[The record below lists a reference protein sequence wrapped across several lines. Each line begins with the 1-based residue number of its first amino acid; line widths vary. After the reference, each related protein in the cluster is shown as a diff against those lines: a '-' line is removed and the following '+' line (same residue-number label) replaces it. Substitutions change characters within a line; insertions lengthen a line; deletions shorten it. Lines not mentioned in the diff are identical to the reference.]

1 LAGPAASPV
10 PGPERPLSGPE
21 TAERLHP
28 DTRAEWRAWL
38 AEHHDASKGVW
49 LLFWRKQSGRMGLS
63 YEEAVQEAL
72 CFGWIDSKGAKLDDH
87 RTMLWMSPRK
97 RGSGWART
105 NKARIE
111 QLLGD
116 GLMAPAGLA
125 MIEEAKRDGSWTLL
139 DDVENLVVPD
149 DLGAALDANPGA
161 RERWDALSRSVR
173 RAALEQIV
181 LAKRPETRAR
191 RVAET
196 ARLTAEGERPGPGE
210 WRPRS

>member
-1 LAGPAASPV
+1 
-10 PGPERPLSGPE
+10 
-21 TAERLHP
+21 
-28 DTRAEWRAWL
+28 
-38 AEHHDASKGVW
+38 
-49 LLFWRKQSGRMGLS
+49 
-63 YEEAVQEAL
+63 
-72 CFGWIDSKGAKLDDH
+72 
-87 RTMLWMSPRK
+87 MSPRK

-111 QLLGD
+111 LLMAD

-125 MIEEAKRDGSWTLL
+125 MIEEAKRDGSWALL

-149 DLGAALDANPGA
+149 DLAAELDIHPGA
-161 RERWDALSRSVR
+161 RDRWDGLPRSVR
-173 RAALEQIV
+173 RTALEQIV

-196 ARLTAEGERPGPGE
+196 ARLTAEGERPGE

>member
-1 LAGPAASPV
+1 V
-10 PGPERPLSGPE
+10 
-21 TAERLHP
+21 
-28 DTRAEWRAWL
+28 
-38 AEHHDASKGVW
+38 
-49 LLFWRKQSGRMGLS
+49 FWRKQSGRTGLT

-72 CFGWIDSKGAKLDDH
+72 CFGWIDSKGAKLDED

-105 NKARIE
+105 NKVRIE
-111 QLLGD
+111 QLLAD
-116 GLMAPAGLA
+116 GLMAPPGLA

-139 DDVENLVVPD
+139 DDVENLVVPG
-149 DLGAALDANPGA
+149 DLAAALDAHPGA

-181 LAKRPETRAR
+181 LAKRPETRAK

-196 ARLTAEGERPGPGE
+196 ARRTAEGERSGQ
-210 WRPRS
+210 WQPRS